1 MSFLLAERQFFA
13 RAATA
18 IFILAAAGCQ
28 STDSAT
34 TPGADGASQGAQPE
48 QVSVEELR
56 AYCPRVSL
64 RSGTAYYNTYERGGE
79 GDPARIIY
87 QAAIEDV
94 TRSCKYQGGT
104 LTMNVAAA
112 GRVVTGPVGKQ
123 GTISMPIR
131 VAVLRGDEVLYSRL
145 SKYQV
150 SVAPGGGATQ
160 FIFNDANV
168 SFPAPTAANIEVF
181 VGYDEGPTTGQ

>member
-13 RAATA
+13 RAAA
-18 IFILAAAGCQ
+18 AVFILAIAGCQ
-28 STDSAT
+28 STDSGTNVSGAGT
-34 TPGADGASQGAQPE
+34 TQETAPE

-56 AYCPRVSL
+56 AYCPKVSL
-64 RSGTAYYNTYERGGE
+64 RSGTASYNTYERGGE
-79 GDPARIIY
+79 GDPERIIY
-87 QAAIEDV
+87 QASIEDV

-112 GRVVTGPVGKQ
+112 GKVVPGPVGKQ
-123 GTISMPIR
+123 GRITMPIR

-150 SVAPGGGATQ
+150 SIAPGGAATQ

-168 SFPAPTAANIEVF
+168 SFPAPTAPNVQVF
-181 VGYDEGPTTGQ
+181 VGYDEGPDAAR